1 MRYWRYSLATTTA
14 ERIDIIIIGWNRFNG
29 TAFHSNITIRPF
41 NTIFDGLIIC
51 LRPNEEFS
59 LTNFQCKTEA
69 ILIDHWFPI
78 KRRWNAFMGLQ
89 CLMRLPILIVQ
100 LNLNWLCS
108 LLLYICFQYP
118 SAAALSDPRV
128 LSKRNYW
135 RCCDSQVDGG
145 QPQLKIFLDDI
156 QIPTTEE
163 RWRTL
168 WWWTHAFPLAT
179 KRIMGN
185 AGHLVLNDG
194 RWSADKKKWNNHL
207 IRTKRK

>member
-1 MRYWRYSLATTTA
+1 MWRCTRQRHTVILCLCISQAAIVNNRYFMRYWRYSLATTTA

-29 TAFHSNITIRPF
+29 TAFHSYITIRPF

-156 QIPTTEE
+156 QTPSPPLNEGELYDDEHTHS
-163 RWRTL
+163 L
-168 WWWTHAFPLAT
+168 WPQ
-179 KRIMGN
+179 N
-185 AGHLVLNDG
+185 E
-194 RWSADKKKWNNHL
+194 
-207 IRTKRK
+207 